1 MDGLEGKR
9 NPFFLI
15 QSVTCYCSHNVILA
29 STGHVPDASQ
39 LLEPV
44 DGLTG
49 TLTSV
54 DLQS

>member
-1 MDGLEGKR
+1 MGLR
-9 NPFFLI
+9 VSVTPFFLI

-44 DGLTG
+44 DGLAG